1 MYKKYEYI
9 TLICEI
15 FMFFIFAKRGV
26 WGDHNFLV
34 KNHESQID
42 VFSLKLKKNG
52 ASGYSVPSI
61 AFFYFSVAY
70 VLKSFDNLFVM

>member
-15 FMFFIFAKRGV
+15 FYVFFSEV
-26 WGDHNFLV
+26 
-34 KNHESQID
+34 EE
-42 VFSLKLKKNG
+42 NG
-52 ASGYSVPSI
+52 TSGYSVPSI

>member
-1 MYKKYEYI
+1 MKVKS
-9 TLICEI
+9 
-15 FMFFIFAKRGV
+15 MFF
-26 WGDHNFLV
+26 
-34 KNHESQID
+34 
-42 VFSLKLKKNG
+42 FSEVEENG

>member
-1 MYKKYEYI
+1 
-9 TLICEI
+9 
-15 FMFFIFAKRGV
+15 MFFIFAKRGV
-26 WGDHNFLV
+26 WEDRNFLV

-42 VFSLKLKKNG
+42 VFFSEVEENG